1 MTTHDRPDPYSV
13 LGVGREASD
22 GEIASAYRR
31 AARLSH
37 PDGGEG
43 GSSESF
49 RAVSDAY
56 AVLRDPV
63 RRAGYDGAN
72 PDVATEAVSRPRSV
86 RYAAP
91 GSQHLLLGPEPPL
104 VAAPEGRLWVRAPRG
119 AYVIRLWT

>member
-1 MTTHDRPDPYSV
+1 MTTHDRFDPYTV
-13 LGVGREASD
+13 LGVHREASD

-37 PDGGEG
+37 PDSGEG

-49 RAVSDAY
+49 RTVSDAY

-63 RRAGYDGAN
+63 RRAVYDGAHPVVPAE
-72 PDVATEAVSRPRSV
+72 PDSRLPSV

-91 GSQHLLLGPEPPL
+91 GSQHLLLGRQPPGRP
-104 VAAPEGRLWVRAPRG
+104 AREGSFWVRAPRG
-119 AYVIRLWT
+119 EYAIRLWT